1 MREYKICECCAKS
14 FEPVNNNNIY
24 CCEECKKIMK
34 ARKQQ
39 EYQKNYLRA
48 PRVKKPKPRAKR
60 KGMTLEQI
68 NTEALK
74 AGMSYGKY
82 VALKGL

>member
-1 MREYKICECCAKS
+1 
-14 FEPVNNNNIY
+14 
-24 CCEECKKIMK
+24 MK